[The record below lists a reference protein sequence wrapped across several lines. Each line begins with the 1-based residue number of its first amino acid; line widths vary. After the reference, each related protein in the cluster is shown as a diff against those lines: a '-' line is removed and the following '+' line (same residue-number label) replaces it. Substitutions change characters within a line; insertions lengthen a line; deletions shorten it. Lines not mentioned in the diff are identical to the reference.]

1 MKFLKEL
8 HEAEGIEIED
18 TWLRLEGEIKTLRA
32 YIPDL
37 PKSMEDIKS
46 HRTQGKHL
54 LGAYITLDKILKLK
68 HKLESMGEM

>member
-1 MKFLKEL
+1 MNFLKEL

-18 TWLRLEGEIKTLRA
+18 TWLRLEGEIKTLRV

-37 PKSMEDIKS
+37 PKSVEDIKS

-68 HKLESMGEM
+68 QKLESMGEL

>member
-1 MKFLKEL
+1 MNFLKEL
-8 HEAEGIEIED
+8 HNVDTGSEEAWLKLESEI
-18 TWLRLEGEIKTLRA
+18 TTLRA

-37 PKSMEDIKS
+37 PKSLKDIKT

-68 HKLESMGEM
+68 QQLEEMGEL